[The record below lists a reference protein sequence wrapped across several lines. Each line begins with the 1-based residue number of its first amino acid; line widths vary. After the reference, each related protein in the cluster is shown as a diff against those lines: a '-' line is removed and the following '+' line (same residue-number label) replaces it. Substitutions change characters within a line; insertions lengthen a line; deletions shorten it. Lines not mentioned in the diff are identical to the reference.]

1 MEKLRERNMKKSI
14 SIATGLLSLLLLA
27 GRSNQSKSNST
38 ASQESS
44 KSSVVSSKKKTSK
57 KNDSDKMDD
66 GAKSK
71 SSSTENSE
79 SSSSSNENSNSSESS
94 KSSQSSTSSTNKV
107 ATKKMNFDQ
116 IQNGD
121 YSSLV
126 GNWKLIKAVGQHK
139 DVTDRTDSTLTITP
153 SLLKTSS
160 IELSK
165 DGLTD
170 SNDTHPIEVK
180 RVGDALNILNADDH
194 DSQYNWSVTFYPANS
209 QSVVIDGEKQ
219 APVSKNLIAIWVS
232 SNNYTEVF
240 EEE

>member
-1 MEKLRERNMKKSI
+1 MKKSI

-27 GRSNQSKSNST
+27 GCSSQSKSNSS

-66 GAKSK
+66 DAESK

-79 SSSSSNENSNSSESS
+79 SSSSHSETNSSSESS
-94 KSSQSSTSSTNKV
+94 KASQSSTNQV
-107 ATKKMNFDQ
+107 AAKKMNFDQ

-139 DVTDRTDSTLTITP
+139 DVTDRTNSTLTITP
-153 SLLKTSS
+153 SLLKTRDM
-160 IELSK
+160 ELSK

-170 SNDTHPIEVK
+170 SNDTHSVEVK
-180 RVGDALNILNADDH
+180 KVGDALNIINSEGDPKTNGF
-194 DSQYNWSVTFYPANS
+194 SQYNWSVTFYPANS
-209 QSVVIDGEKQ
+209 QNVIIDGEKQ

-240 EEE
+240 EE

>member
-1 MEKLRERNMKKSI
+1 MKKSI
-14 SIATGLLSLLLLA
+14 SIATGLLSLLLIV
-27 GRSNQSKSNST
+27 GCSNKNKSNSN

-44 KSSVVSSKKKTSK
+44 KSTISSKKQSSK
-57 KNDSDKMDD
+57 ETDADKMDND
-66 GAKSK
+66 VESK
-71 SSSTENSE
+71 SGSTEKSTSFSSHSE
-79 SSSSSNENSNSSESS
+79 TISSSKIS
-94 KSSQSSTSSTNKV
+94 KSSQSSTDKV

-126 GNWKLIKAVGQHK
+126 GNWKLIKAVGRHK

-153 SLLKTSS
+153 SLLKTHDM
-160 IELSK
+160 ELSK

-180 RVGDALNILNADDH
+180 KVGDALNIINSEGDPKTNGF
-194 DSQYNWSVTFYPANS
+194 SQYNWGVTFYPANS
-209 QSVVIDGEKQ
+209 QNVIIDGEKQ
-219 APVSKNLIAIWVS
+219 APISKNLIAIWVS
-232 SNNYTEVF
+232 SDNYTEVF

>member
-1 MEKLRERNMKKSI
+1 
-14 SIATGLLSLLLLA
+14 
-27 GRSNQSKSNST
+27 
-38 ASQESS
+38 
-44 KSSVVSSKKKTSK
+44 
-57 KNDSDKMDD
+57 
-66 GAKSK
+66 
-71 SSSTENSE
+71 
-79 SSSSSNENSNSSESS
+79 
-94 KSSQSSTSSTNKV
+94 
-107 ATKKMNFDQ
+107 MNFDQ

-180 RVGDALNILNADDH
+180 RFGDALNILNADDH